1 MIQQYKQTRNRF
13 STTRRVVNEENN
25 MVEREYMLENYPKNT
40 IICGKL
46 STERKE
52 EGVNAKDFWVL
63 GKSKL
68 GQILVQ
74 LIWKKMRIR
83 YTESS

>member
-25 MVEREYMLENYPKNT
+25 MVERKYMLENYPKNT

-52 EGVNAKDFWVL
+52 EGVLMRKTFGFRKVKIRANIGSIDLEKDAN
-63 GKSKL
+63 
-68 GQILVQ
+68 
-74 LIWKKMRIR
+74 
-83 YTESS
+83 